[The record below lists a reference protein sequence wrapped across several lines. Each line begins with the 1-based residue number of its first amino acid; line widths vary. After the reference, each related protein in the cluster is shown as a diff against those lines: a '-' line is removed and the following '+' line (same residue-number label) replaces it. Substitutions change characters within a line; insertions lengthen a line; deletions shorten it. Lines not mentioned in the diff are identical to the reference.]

1 MGPACHRPNVR
12 FVVKEMTEAPSRAGR
27 WHGRAAGGRRVIVA
41 VFDPAQIK
49 SVFNTGTYDALNPDI
64 RFARRHTS
72 VMETSDA
79 LAAQTGCCCRI

>member
-1 MGPACHRPNVR
+1 
-12 FVVKEMTEAPSRAGR
+12 MTEAAIARG
-27 WHGRAAGGRRVIVA
+27 HDGMVVLQEGERVIVA

-64 RFARRHTS
+64 RFARSATS

-79 LAAQTGCCCRI
+79 